1 MTQKGTHQSFNT
13 EWGMK
18 GMTLVKGFCCSK
30 QLAVEQQF
38 KEANQ
43 PKYFTLRGVLLIP
56 DLQLANSQ
64 GGTPA

>member
-1 MTQKGTHQSFNT
+1 
-13 EWGMK
+13 MK
-18 GMTLVKGFCCSK
+18 GMTVVKGLCCSK

-43 PKYFTLRGVLLIP
+43 PKYFTFREVLLIP